1 MTRAFAIIS
10 CLIAALFLVPVQ
22 AECEESPEYEQETE
36 IECCV
41 LACCQSVSEIIEEP
55 IDPSPVAT
63 MEKYPVF
70 AVVKATGRISHIPE
84 RLLHC
89 VFRE

>member
-1 MTRAFAIIS
+1 MTRAIAIIS

-22 AECEESPEYEQETE
+22 TECEESLEYEQEAG

-41 LACCQSVSEIIEEP
+41 LACCQSVSEIIKEP
-55 IDPSPVAT
+55 IGLSPSVG
-63 MEKYPVF
+63 MGKRPVF
-70 AVVKATGRISHIPE
+70 VAVKATGRISHIPE